1 MFTRNSL
8 TRELSLGHPFA
19 RGGRDSPAS
28 TDEDSGEASKSSIIG
43 SSTGSS
49 PAPILPSP
57 PPPPPNPPAVP
68 SKADHRSAPDERPPV
83 QHTYSLN
90 TSSNLPWLTVKLRNW
105 APHVK
110 SIPIY
115 FEGQSITGLVEL
127 DLGVPDRIKAV
138 VVHVRT
144 MLSSSVQEL
153 IANWNFRSE
162 AMRS

>member
-1 MFTRNSL
+1 M
-8 TRELSLGHPFA
+8 
-19 RGGRDSPAS
+19 
-28 TDEDSGEASKSSIIG
+28 
-43 SSTGSS
+43 
-49 PAPILPSP
+49 
-57 PPPPPNPPAVP
+57 
-68 SKADHRSAPDERPPV
+68 
-83 QHTYSLN
+83 
-90 TSSNLPWLTVKLRNW
+90 
-105 APHVK
+105 K